1 MVHMPQLTAAWR
13 KTRAIGGNQVHYR
26 FTLTIHRRT
35 HEFDCYLDTQD
46 KSWTLLVGHINEPWA
61 NIYPVY
67 WDKTVRGLAVNPYL
81 DNAKY
86 LELRRILG
94 IQSGT
99 GNKWPVTTILEQ
111 ADAAASNATIR
122 EWVDPRLLANR
133 NRSDVEEPESTVYAG
148 NRPWAGDS
156 LGRHVRVANLEKT
169 RRFLGPEIA
178 EYCRTH
184 DISTRWRPPEAN
196 EPISEHRPQL
206 P

>member
-1 MVHMPQLTAAWR
+1 MVHMPQLTEARR

-46 KSWTLLVGHINEPWA
+46 KNWTLLVGHINEAWS

-67 WDKTVRGLAVNPYL
+67 WDKTAGGLAINPYL
-81 DNAKY
+81 DHAKY

-133 NRSDVEEPESTVYAG
+133 NRSDVEEADKTVFDGFAHWG
-148 NRPWAGDS
+148 AT
-156 LGRHVRVANLEKT
+156 GRHVRASNLDKT

-178 EYCRTH
+178 DRCRTNN
-184 DISTRWRPPEAN
+184 ISSRWRAPRSG
-196 EPISEHRPQL
+196 EPINEHRPQL